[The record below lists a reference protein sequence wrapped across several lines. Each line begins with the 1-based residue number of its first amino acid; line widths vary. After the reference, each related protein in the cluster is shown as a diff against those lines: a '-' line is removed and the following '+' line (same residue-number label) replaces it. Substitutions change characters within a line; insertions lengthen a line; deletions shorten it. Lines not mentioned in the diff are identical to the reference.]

1 MYDWEPLKA
10 QNDDSVS
17 IVSDVSLTDQ
27 ENNLDYVDQ
36 SLQTN
41 VIDDTFS
48 EAFDSDVIDKE
59 NNRDYDELHLSD
71 H

>member
-10 QNDDSVS
+10 QNDDSVR
-17 IVSDVSLTDQ
+17 IVTDAGLTDQ
-27 ENNLDYVDQ
+27 ENNLDHVDQ
-36 SLQTN
+36 SLETN
-41 VIDDTFS
+41 IIDDTFS